1 MKNNAY
7 KKGLVF
13 GIIILFV
20 GASVIVPAAPNIKIL
35 PKATNVILNGA
46 PNTPSQPSG
55 NTSGYICVDYNYSTS
70 TTDSGGLNVSYGWD
84 WDGDLTVDWWTGW
97 YVSNETC
104 TIAHNWSVPGDYN
117 LSVKAKNILYNESN
131 WSAPLNVTIQNNPP
145 NEPSNPYPSNGA
157 SDVDIYVTLNWT
169 GGDPNPYDTVTYDV
183 YFGNTSSPPKVISNQ
198 TTNSYDSGELD
209 CETTYYWQIVSWDN
223 YDASTAG
230 PIWTFTTKVNSPPN
244 EPSNPYPS
252 NGASDVD
259 IHVTLNWTGG
269 DPDPYDTVTYD
280 VYFGNTSSPPKVI
293 SNQTTNSYDPG
304 TLDCET
310 TYYWQIVSWDNY
322 NASTAGP
329 IWNFTTKVNSPPNE
343 PKDPDPQDGAT
354 GVDIDADLSW
364 ICSDPD
370 GHTLTYDVY
379 LEANDYTPDVLVSNG
394 QSGTSYDPGTL
405 DYEIT
410 YYWKIIASDEYN
422 ASTEGPV
429 WSFTTEMK
437 PETDLSCNGD
447 LSWTNIEPGS
457 TLTGYFTVENIG
469 EPGSLLDWKVLGW
482 PTWGEW
488 TFSQSS
494 GEDLTPEEGLET
506 VGVTIVAP
514 FEREAT
520 FSGYI
525 IVTNE
530 ENMNDYCT
538 IDVALTTPKNQ
549 QSEHLPFL
557 ELLQKLIQKFPLLEH
572 ILSLLPVFNKILN
585 LQ

>member
-1 MKNNAY
+1 MKNDVY
-7 KKGLVF
+7 KKGLVL

-20 GASVIVPAAPNIKIL
+20 GASVTVPALPNIKII
-35 PKATNVILNGA
+35 PKVENAILNLA

-55 NTSGYICVDYNYSTS
+55 NTSGYIFIDYDYSTS
-70 TTDSGGLNVSYGWD
+70 TDSGVLYVTYGWD
-84 WDGDLTVDWWTGW
+84 WDGDLNVDEWTPW

-104 TIAHNWSVPGDYN
+104 TIAHSWSDPGDYN
-117 LSVKAKNILYNESN
+117 IRVKAKNTLQEESN
-131 WSAPLNVTIQNNPP
+131 WSAPLNVTIQNNLP
-145 NEPSNPYPSNGA
+145 NEPSNPYPPNGA
-157 SDVDIYVTLNWT
+157 SDVEIYVTLNWT
-169 GGDPNPYDTVTYDV
+169 GGDPDAYDTVTYDV
-183 YFGNTSSPPKVISNQ
+183 YFGNTSSPPKVVSNQ
-198 TTNSYDSGELD
+198 TPIAYHLGAVDP
-209 CETTYYWQIVSWDN
+209 ETTYYWQIISWDN
-223 YDASTAG
+223 HDASTAG
-230 PIWTFTTKVNSPPN
+230 PIWDFTTKVNNPPN
-244 EPSNPYPS
+244 ESSNPYPS

-280 VYFGNTSSPPKVI
+280 VYLGNTSSPPKVV
-293 SNQTTNSYDPG
+293 SNQTPIAYSPG

-310 TYYWQIVSWDNY
+310 TYYWQIVSWDNHD
-322 NASTAGP
+322 ASTAGP
-329 IWNFTTKVNSPPNE
+329 IWDFTTSVNNPPNE
-343 PKDPDPQDGAT
+343 PKVPNPNDGAT
-354 GVDIDADLSW
+354 DVDIDADLTW
-364 ICSDPD
+364 ECSDPD

-379 LEANDYTPDVLVSNG
+379 LEANNPTPNVLVSND
-394 QSGTSYDPGTL
+394 QSETSYDPGTL

-410 YYWKIIASDEYN
+410 YYWQIIASDEYN
-422 ASTEGPV
+422 ITEGPI

-437 PETDLSCNGD
+437 PKHDLSCNGD

-469 EPGSLLDWKVLGW
+469 EPSSLLDWKVLAW

-488 TFSQSS
+488 TFSQLS
-494 GEDLTPEEGLET
+494 GKDLTPEEGLET

-514 FEREAT
+514 YEQDAT

-530 ENMNDYCT
+530 KNMSDYCT
-538 IDVALTTPKNQ
+538 IDISLVTPRNR
-549 QSEHLPFL
+549 QSSFPVFL